1 MQDLLPLSSIH
12 DNELQLERDLWAI
25 DERHVLL
32 KRRLLLLVFDLNHQY
47 ILIEGQ
53 YVELLLEKGF
63 CIFRSFSHFQVE
75 EVDVIFIKGKSQI
88 RMLVFFLE
96 LHYNSTIG
104 HHDLTELVHLEP
116 GLLDVLGLSVVKA
129 HQI

>member
-1 MQDLLPLSSIH
+1 MQDLLPLSSID

-32 KRRLLLLVFDLNHQY
+32 KRRLLLLVFDLDHQY

-53 YVELLLEKGF
+53 YVKLLLEEGF

-75 EVDVIFIKGKSQI
+75 EVDVFFIKG
-88 RMLVFFLE
+88 
-96 LHYNSTIG
+96 
-104 HHDLTELVHLEP
+104 
-116 GLLDVLGLSVVKA
+116 
-129 HQI
+129 